1 MFRQAYNRST
11 ASGYNKAEIRLQNNE
26 TNALTMGLKNWQEN
40 ALFLK
45 VSTIKKQLKL
55 DADVKNRTRGAYLC
69 IFTTL
74 EYLVECKMR

>member
-55 DADVKNRTRGAYLC
+55 DADVKIGQEVHIYAYLQRLS
-69 IFTTL
+69 TW
-74 EYLVECKMR
+74 

>member
-1 MFRQAYNRST
+1 
-11 ASGYNKAEIRLQNNE
+11 
-26 TNALTMGLKNWQEN
+26 MGLKNWQEN

-69 IFTTL
+69 LFTTL
-74 EYLVECKMR
+74 EYLVECKNEMTCKFAVTCLFMKCGVGHHI